1 MDGTR
6 GKMFVAGSWQ
16 AVSGGVLSVVDPATG
31 EPWAEIGRGSAQDVD
46 QAVASAQEALAGPW
60 GRTPPAQRGAVL
72 LRISQLIRENQQELS
87 ALESRNTGKPKGQAE
102 ADITACARYFEFYA
116 GAADKVHG
124 ETIPY
129 DPAFLVAV
137 VRETHGVTGHIL
149 PWNYPAQM
157 MGRSVAPAFAM
168 GNACVV
174 KPAEEACLSML
185 QLAALA
191 AEAGL
196 PPGALNVVPGL
207 GEEAGAAL
215 SAHAGVAFMSFT
227 GSPEIG
233 TEIQKACAQ
242 RQAPCTLELGG
253 KSPQVLFADAD
264 LESAIPAVVRGIV
277 YNAGQ
282 TCSAGSR
289 LLVEQGIWDAVV
301 ERLQQAFAALRV
313 GRPQD
318 NPDCGPLIS
327 AKQKERVQG
336 FLELARRDGIAV
348 VAQAS
353 IPKDLPQGGHY
364 VAPTVLGPVPP
375 EHPLV
380 QEEIFGPVLVMQ
392 PFEDEAQAVAL
403 ANGTA
408 YGLMAGVWTK
418 DGGRQLRLARA
429 IRAGQVLVNNFGAG
443 GGVELPFGGVKKS
456 GHGREKGLAACH
468 DFSVT
473 KTIVIRHG

>member
-1 MDGTR
+1 MDDAKGGMFVDGT
-6 GKMFVAGSWQ
+6 WQ
-16 AVSGGVLSVVDPATG
+16 PVSGGVLAVIDPATG
-31 EPWAEIGRGSAQDVD
+31 EPWAKIGRGTPGDVD
-46 QAVASAQEALAGPW
+46 RAVCSARQALAGPW
-60 GRTPPAQRGAVL
+60 GKTSPAERGAL
-72 LRISQLIRENQQELS
+72 LMRISQLIKERHGEL
-87 ALESRNTGKPKGQAE
+87 ADLESRNTGKPRRQAE

-137 VRETHGVTGHIL
+137 VREPHGVTGHIL

-157 MGRSVAPAFAM
+157 MGRSVAPALAM

-174 KPAEEACLSML
+174 KPAEEACLSVL

-191 AEAGL
+191 ATAGL

-215 SAHAGVAFMSFT
+215 SAHPDVAFMSFT
-227 GSPEIG
+227 GSPEVG
-233 TEIQKACAQ
+233 TEVQKSCAQ

-264 LESAIPAVVRGIV
+264 LDSAVPAIVRGIV

-289 LLVEQGIWDAVV
+289 LLVEQGIWNAVV
-301 ERLQQAFAALRV
+301 QRLQQAFGALRV

-327 AKQKERVQG
+327 ARQKERVQG
-336 FLELARRDGIAV
+336 FLEQARRDGIPLV
-348 VAQAS
+348 IQAAL
-353 IPKDLPQGGHY
+353 PGDLPMGGHY

-392 PFEDEAQAVAL
+392 PFEHEAQAIAL

-408 YGLMAGVWTK
+408 YGLMAGVWTA

-429 IRAGQVLVNNFGAG
+429 IRAGQVLVNSFGAG

-456 GHGREKGLAACH
+456 GHGREKGLAACYEY
-468 DFSVT
+468 SVT